1 MANEEQTQQEQ
12 QEKKKKSKGS
22 MKQLIIVL
30 VVALIAGAAGGFLTV
45 KMLGGN
51 SSNTPAE
58 KHAEKPETVEPIT
71 FTYAQSG
78 SMQPFPL
85 KDGTTLIADS
95 VVFKLGSKDCFDKFS
110 NERDTIADVLQSVFL
125 SKGKYDLLSDSG
137 LELAKIQVKNAL
149 NDRFGFI
156 GEKEGEGVLSVII
169 IIKGFAG

>member
-1 MANEEQTQQEQ
+1 MANEEQTQQDQ
-12 QEKKKKSKGS
+12 QEEKKSNGS
-22 MKQLIIVL
+22 MMQLVIVL

-51 SSNTPAE
+51 SSNTSAQKPAE
-58 KHAEKPETVEPIT
+58 KPKTVEPIT

-95 VVFKLGSKDCFDKFS
+95 VVFKLGSQECFDKFS
-110 NERDTIADVLQSVFL
+110 NNRDTIADVLQSVFL

-137 LELAKIQVKNAL
+137 LELAKIQIKNAL

-156 GEKEGEGVLSVII
+156 GDKEGEGVLNVII

>member
-1 MANEEQTQQEQ
+1 MANEETTQEQ
-12 QEKKKKSKGS
+12 QDEKKGNSS
-22 MKQLIIVL
+22 MMQLIIVL

-51 SSNTPAE
+51 SSNTSAAQPAQ
-58 KHAEKPETVEPIT
+58 KQETFQPIT
-71 FTYAQSG
+71 FTFAQSG

-95 VVFKLGSKDCFDKFS
+95 VTFKLGSQECFDKFS
-110 NERDTIADVLQSVFL
+110 SSRDTIADVLQSVFL

-137 LELAKIQVKNAL
+137 LELAKIQIKNAL

-156 GEKEGEGVLSVII
+156 GDKEGKGVLNVII